1 MSRPLGPVWGERVT
15 LLHGRGSSWRDWER
29 MSGVTSRLFLRARQL
44 PTHSW
49 PPPLAVAGE
58 LARGWGDARCGGA
71 RRRGAS
77 RGGGARPAAPAVASA
92 AGPRPGPARRGGRW
106 AGAARLAAP
115 GGGGAAGRSPRVFAR
130 GWRPLGGAENF
141 RRLQPPSPLASLAAS
156 LQAGNALCVFFR
168 ILKRKEAPGRHCLSG
183 IGVDAC
189 IGVQG
194 ARVSPFQAGPPS
206 S

>member
-1 MSRPLGPVWGERVT
+1 
-15 LLHGRGSSWRDWER
+15 

-58 LARGWGDARCGGA
+58 RARGWGDARCGGA

-92 AGPRPGPARRGGRW
+92 AGPRPGRARRGGRW

-115 GGGGAAGRSPRVFAR
+115 GGGGVCAGMEALRRSRK
-130 GWRPLGGAENF
+130 
-141 RRLQPPSPLASLAAS
+141 LQLPAAS
-156 LQAGNALCVFFR
+156 LPSGLAGSQFAGRKCTVCVFSNF
-168 ILKRKEAPGRHCLSG
+168 KEEGSPWPPLPFWDWSGCVYWGAGSAGKPIPGRASVFLGGGVSLRNRRPRSLSL
-183 IGVDAC
+183 
-189 IGVQG
+189 
-194 ARVSPFQAGPPS
+194 PFCRL
-206 S
+206 